1 MPGCWRM
8 AIFVEGCSRADDE
21 PAGRMGILTRLTVRC
36 CFPCGNGFGQN
47 PSRIVEFRVE
57 WVRLQWKIAY
67 DVRMFGQE
75 RIAGRIWVLVFLYL
89 LREF

>member
-1 MPGCWRM
+1 M
-8 AIFVEGCSRADDE
+8 
-21 PAGRMGILTRLTVRC
+21 
-36 CFPCGNGFGQN
+36 
-47 PSRIVEFRVE
+47 VE